1 MNAPL
6 STQASHPSRRSYVL
20 KLHRDAAP
28 EGGLLFGRLENIA
41 TGDCFVF
48 GSVAELLR
56 CLASDTARSAD
67 AAPTAAPGDVSDP
80 DPNPT
85 VS

>member
-1 MNAPL
+1 MSL

-28 EGGLLFGRLENIA
+28 ADGLLFGRLENIA
-41 TGDCFVF
+41 TGHCFVF
-48 GSVAELLR
+48 GNVAELLR
-56 CLASDTARSAD
+56 CLASDSAPSVDTAL
-67 AAPTAAPGDVSDP
+67 DP

>member
-1 MNAPL
+1 MSL

-28 EGGLLFGRLENIA
+28 ESGLLFGRLENIA
-41 TGDCFVF
+41 TGHCFVF

-56 CLASDTARSAD
+56 CLASDTARTAGALP
-67 AAPTAAPGDVSDP
+67 AAALGAAANP

>member
-1 MNAPL
+1 MSL

-20 KLHRDAAP
+20 KLHRDATP
-28 EGGLLFGRLENIA
+28 ESGLLFGRLENIA
-41 TGDCFVF
+41 TGHCFVF

-56 CLASDTARSAD
+56 CLASDTARGSNT
-67 AAPTAAPGDVSDP
+67 APPVTLDGVSDP

>member
-6 STQASHPSRRSYVL
+6 SAQASHPSRRSYVL

-28 EGGLLFGRLENIA
+28 EDGLLFGRLENIA
-41 TGDCFVF
+41 TGHCFVF
-48 GSVAELLR
+48 GSLAELLR
-56 CLASDTARSAD
+56 CLASDTARRADTASA
-67 AAPTAAPGDVSDP
+67 TALDP

>member
-1 MNAPL
+1 MSL

-20 KLHRDAAP
+20 KLHRDATP
-28 EGGLLFGRLENIA
+28 ESGLLFGRLENIA
-41 TGDCFVF
+41 TGHCFVF

-56 CLASDTARSAD
+56 CLASDTARGAD
-67 AAPTAAPGDVSDP
+67 ASPAAALGDASDP
-80 DPNPT
+80 HPNPT

>member
-1 MNAPL
+1 MSL

-20 KLHRDAAP
+20 KLHRNATP
-28 EGGLLFGRLENIA
+28 ESGLLFGRLENIA
-41 TGDCFVF
+41 TGHCFVF

-56 CLASDTARSAD
+56 CLASDSAQSAE
-67 AAPTAAPGDVSDP
+67 AAPAAALGAAANP